1 CLHLQSIGNR
11 FAPCPTQTAY
21 LESPRSPSVE
31 VITPTGLCQ
40 LASTKS
46 NHLAPTSDSKFRPTL
61 PMAFT
66 SLALHATEAQQV
78 SSTHQTA
85 MNTVGQ
91 PGNLFYP
98 TEPGYTSA
106 PGPVVPHGHDRSHK
120 FNGMEH
126 SNSFYGN
133 TGQPTSRM
141 CNSIS
146 NSLSPLTSMS
156 PFGVVKPSESRGI
169 GPFPIYEGMENW
181 SRFDNLTGVQWTRV
195 PASRTNGVN
204 WKSANK
210 QPLPSSKPPGMSE
223 LYTLS
228 RPTTE
233 HGLDRGRRRS
243 VTRLQLSIPKPA
255 TADTMFTSFSSN
267 TTRNMDISVNQPS
280 DNTTSIVKRRTNLR
294 RATTISPIRRR
305 AEPVTSVEAT
315 HKHGQLASSSGFAS
329 AGSIAVAI
337 EDAVESR
344 HRPPV
349 PLPTDE
355 TENRA
360 VDSGLPPP
368 VDVHAYPFVSDLRK
382 GMDQPY
388 QTALDTSGQLGNLPK
403 VSKEVAFKESTVQL
417 PTSSKFLLGR
427 VASNDDICI
436 RTETPFALTIAA
448 TENEISITKV
458 SSVSDLRQLNEER
471 TAEPLNSRET
481 QTRIRLVQASRR
493 PVPVLLRLTFGSESN
508 LICDAT
514 SPPPNKVPQYR
525 ATCFLDLPCGS
536 KVTASKNQ
544 VIEPTHSKATN
555 NPFRH
560 SLPCIPYRADQQRPT
575 ELKS

>member
-1 CLHLQSIGNR
+1 MVGGNQSPTRPSDNDSFLSYGIICIFFVFR
-11 FAPCPTQTAY
+11 LYQVAPTTA
-21 LESPRSPSVE
+21 
-31 VITPTGLCQ
+31 
-40 LASTKS
+40 
-46 NHLAPTSDSKFRPTL
+46 NHLTPTSDNKFRPSP

-66 SLALHATEAQQV
+66 SLAVHPTESQQV
-78 SSTHQTA
+78 SSIHQTA

-91 PGNLFYP
+91 SGSLFYP
-98 TEPGYTSA
+98 TELGYTCA

-126 SNSFYGN
+126 SDSFYIN
-133 TGQPTSRM
+133 NGQSTSRM

-146 NSLSPLTSMS
+146 NLLFPLASMT
-156 PFGVVKPSESRGI
+156 PFGVVKPSEPRGI
-169 GPFPIYEGMENW
+169 GPYPIYEGMENW

-195 PASRTNGVN
+195 PASKTNEVRS
-204 WKSANK
+204 KATNK
-210 QPLPSSKPPGMSE
+210 QPLPSSRPLGISE
-223 LYTLS
+223 LYTSS

-255 TADTMFTSFSSN
+255 TVDTMFTSFSSS

-280 DNTTSIVKRRTNLR
+280 DNTTSMVKRRTNLR

-305 AEPVTSVEAT
+305 AEPVTSVDAAHT
-315 HKHGQLASSSGFAS
+315 HGQLAGSSGFAS
-329 AGSIAVAI
+329 AGSIAVAV

-382 GMDQPY
+382 GMDQSY
-388 QTALDTSGQLGNLPK
+388 QTTLNASGQLGDLSK
-403 VSKEVAFKESTVQL
+403 VPKEVAFKESTVQL
-417 PTSSKFLLGR
+417 PTTSKFLLGR

-458 SSVSDLRQLNEER
+458 SSVSDLKQLDEER
-471 TAEPLNSRET
+471 TAELLNSRET
-481 QTRIRLVQASRR
+481 QTRIKLIQAARR

-514 SPPPNKVPQYR
+514 SPPLNKVPQYR
-525 ATCFLDLPCGS
+525 ATCYLDLPCGS
-536 KVTASKNQ
+536 KVTTSKNQ

>member
-1 CLHLQSIGNR
+1 
-11 FAPCPTQTAY
+11 
-21 LESPRSPSVE
+21 
-31 VITPTGLCQ
+31 
-40 LASTKS
+40 
-46 NHLAPTSDSKFRPTL
+46 
-61 PMAFT
+61 
-66 SLALHATEAQQV
+66 
-78 SSTHQTA
+78 
-85 MNTVGQ
+85 
-91 PGNLFYP
+91 
-98 TEPGYTSA
+98 
-106 PGPVVPHGHDRSHK
+106 
-120 FNGMEH
+120 
-126 SNSFYGN
+126 
-133 TGQPTSRM
+133 M

-146 NSLSPLTSMS
+146 KSLSPLTSMS
-156 PFGVVKPSESRGI
+156 PFGVVKPAESRST

-181 SRFDNLTGVQWTRV
+181 SRFDSVTGVRWTRV
-195 PASRTNGVN
+195 PASRTNGVQSKPTYN
-204 WKSANK
+204 
-210 QPLPSSKPPGMSE
+210 QPLPSSKPPEISE
-223 LYTLS
+223 LYTLN
-228 RPTTE
+228 RPSTE

-255 TADTMFTSFSSN
+255 TADPMFTSFSSS

-280 DNTTSIVKRRTNLR
+280 DNNTSMVKRRTNLR

-305 AEPVTSVEAT
+305 AEPVTSVEAAHT
-315 HKHGQLASSSGFAS
+315 HGQLACSSGFAS
-329 AGSIAVAI
+329 AGSIAVAV

-349 PLPTDE
+349 PVPTDE

-382 GMDQPY
+382 GMDQPF
-388 QTALDTSGQLGNLPK
+388 QTALNTSGQLGDLPK
-403 VSKEVAFKESTVQL
+403 IPKEVAFKESTVQL

-458 SSVSDLRQLNEER
+458 SSVSDFKQLDEEQ
-471 TAEPLNSRET
+471 TAEPLSSRET
-481 QTRIRLVQASRR
+481 QTRIRLVPAARH

-514 SPPPNKVPQYR
+514 CPPPNKVPQYR
-525 ATCFLDLPCGS
+525 ATCYLDLPCGS
-536 KVTASKNQ
+536 KVTPSKNQ
-544 VIEPTHSKATN
+544 MIEPIHSKATN

-560 SLPCIPYRADQQRPT
+560 SLPCIPYRADQQRPAV
-575 ELKS
+575 LKS